1 MTSGTGTLP
10 ALGAAVPWNRPGAVP
25 WGDDGRFDLLLLG
38 SDAGTDRWSRRM
50 DVMLLVEIDVATGK
64 VAMIGLPRN
73 LVNAPFPPGAARDA
87 VGCGCFKDLLNAL
100 YVEATVRHPSR
111 WPGTGAVSGI
121 GAVRAVVSELTGRP
135 IDAVLVADLWGVI
148 KVVDAMGGIDINIP
162 AAVHDDRYP
171 DPVYGSIVLDIAA
184 AAPDAVSRPPTRAA
198 ATRTGLRPDG
208 PPADASGHPRS
219 RHRHDPQCPPV
230 GAAKGLA

>member
-38 SDAGTDRWSRRM
+38 SDGGIDRWSRRM

-111 WPGTGAVSGI
+111 WPGPVPSRGSGPCAQSCPSSPAGRSTPFSWRTCGA
-121 GAVRAVVSELTGRP
+121 
-135 IDAVLVADLWGVI
+135 
-148 KVVDAMGGIDINIP
+148 
-162 AAVHDDRYP
+162 
-171 DPVYGSIVLDIAA
+171 
-184 AAPDAVSRPPTRAA
+184 
-198 ATRTGLRPDG
+198 
-208 PPADASGHPRS
+208 
-219 RHRHDPQCPPV
+219 
-230 GAAKGLA
+230 